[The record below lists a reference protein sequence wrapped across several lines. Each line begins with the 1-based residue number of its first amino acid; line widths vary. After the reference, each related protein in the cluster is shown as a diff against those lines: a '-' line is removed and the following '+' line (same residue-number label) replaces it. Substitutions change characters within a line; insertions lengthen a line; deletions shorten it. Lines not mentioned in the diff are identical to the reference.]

1 MKSRVLIRVNGRRWK
16 QVKTFAKSGPT
27 DRHYVL
33 EVSGDKTTIVFGK
46 RRSGRAALSWF
57 ERGGHVPDGFRECRQ
72 RQRRERRRNL
82 PGSYQTNAGPDSLG
96 SHTQQNECNQLP
108 EI

>member
-33 EVSGDKTTIVFGK
+33 EVSGDKTTIV
-46 RRSGRAALSWF
+46 SGTAFRACSPLLVRTW
-57 ERGGHVPDGFRECRQ
+57 RPRTGRVQGVPATSA
-72 RQRRERRRNL
+72 
-82 PGSYQTNAGPDSLG
+82 PGTSS
-96 SHTQQNECNQLP
+96 
-108 EI
+108 